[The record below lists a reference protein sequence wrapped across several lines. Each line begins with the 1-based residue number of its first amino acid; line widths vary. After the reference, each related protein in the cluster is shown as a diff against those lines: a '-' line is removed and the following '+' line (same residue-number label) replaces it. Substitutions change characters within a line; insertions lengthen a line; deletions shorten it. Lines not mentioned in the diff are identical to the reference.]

1 MFQKTRLWSGLTAI
15 FAILM
20 VVVFIGGQIA
30 TDNAQLLNSALNI
43 ETTKIIKAEGSST
56 QDTMYYKT
64 SVGDQTFTAKNLE
77 KLVEMTL
84 EQNRNEMREGA
95 ALLKNDNNALPL
107 SKGKVSVFGN
117 GAVNP
122 FYQGASAGTKV
133 NSDPNRGNQYING
146 KFVGVDLKQALE
158 DEGFTVNAALWEGIQ
173 NAGVKTVAQTGNNEL
188 PIEKYNELKGTLSTD
203 YKDTAIVVFSRI
215 GKEGGDMWMQEE
227 DSVSHKTISSLALH
241 QSEKDLLNFV
251 KDQGFGKVIV
261 LLNAPNQ
268 METYEIAPLCDA
280 ILYIGTPGHQGF
292 VGVAEILS
300 GKVNPSG
307 HIVDTYAKNSL
318 SAPANTN
325 SGTETPMFSNVEYI
339 RNKTG
344 YDQTSDVKVDQ
355 RADYISTQVEGIYIG
370 YKYYET
376 RYADSVIGG
385 RGADSTKGSRDNSKW
400 SYANE
405 VDYTF
410 GYGLSYTTFEQKLGS
425 VTYDAGKDLYTIKV
439 SVKNTGNKAGKSVV
453 QLYVQTPYGDYEVAN
468 KVEKSAVQLVGFAKT
483 KELASGASDEVTITV
498 DRYLL
503 ASYDYIGAKGWILSQ
518 GDYYFGIGDDAHDA
532 LNNILAAQGYTKAE
546 GMDADGKAA
555 NAKKVLTIGSLD
567 TDSYRKGENNVVV
580 TNQFDDIDLNYWIKN
595 SAKYISR
602 NDWDGTYP
610 TAKTVVAATDDM
622 IAKLS
627 NKTYTKPADATTY
640 AEEAAKFGKDSGLTI
655 ATMRE
660 VPFESGLWY
669 DFIYQINIEDLPAA
683 TVESFTCPAVG
694 SLSPSFKVG
703 DGDDSVGGTISIYK
717 ESGTIYPKDENDK
730 DTVVKFA
737 TIRYC
742 GKPILTGTFNVDM
755 YTGRGHCMGEE
766 ALWSKLMINYN
777 IGGDLHRTPFG
788 GRSFEYCSEDSYMTY
803 LVSIPEALAMEACGT
818 HAGSKHFCNNDQE
831 FYREG
836 VAVMTTE
843 QAFRETN
850 LRAFEGAIRVAKEG
864 GLMQSFARIGL
875 TWTSYSY
882 ALNTQVL
889 RNEWGWKEGSIDTDA
904 APMRKIESEGTGLK
918 FHSAEGFAAG
928 TTQWCLDSVTGHGAS
943 ALKIAQDTDDGY
955 LVQKMV
961 EAAHVWLYQISRSNL
976 VNGFASGDKVVQ
988 ITPWWQ
994 TTITALQITFT
1005 VLTVAAAALMVVG
1018 IVQKS
1023 KKH

>member
-15 FAILM
+15 MAILL
-20 VVVFIGGQIA
+20 VVVFVGGQIA
-30 TDNAQLLNSALNI
+30 NDNAQLINSALNI
-43 ETTKIIKAEGSST
+43 ETTKIIKAEGGST
-56 QDTMYYKT
+56 QDTLYYKT
-64 SVGDQTFTAKNLE
+64 SVGDKTFTAANFENL
-77 KLVEMTL
+77 VAMTL
-84 EQNRNEMREGA
+84 EQNKNEMREGA

-133 NSDPNRGNQYING
+133 NSDPVKGKTQYLNG
-146 KFVGVDLKQALE
+146 KFIGIDLKEALE
-158 DEGFTVNAALWEGIQ
+158 AEGFTVNSALWEGIK
-173 NAGVKTVAQTGNNEL
+173 AADVKTTAQTGNNEL
-188 PIEKYNELKGTLSTD
+188 PIEKYTELTSTLTAD
-203 YKDTAIVVFSRI
+203 YKETAIVVFSRV

-227 DSVSHKTISSLALH
+227 DSVSHKTVSSLALH
-241 QSEKDLLNFV
+241 QSEKDLLEFI
-251 KDQGFGKVIV
+251 KAQGFGKVIV

-268 METYEIAPLCDA
+268 METYEIAPLCDS

-318 SAPANTN
+318 SAPATVN
-325 SGTETPMFSNVEYI
+325 SGTETPTFSNLDYI
-339 RNKTG
+339 HDKING
-344 YDQTSDVKVDQ
+344 NGDQ

-385 RGADSTKGSRDNSKW
+385 RGADSTKGSRDNTAWK
-400 SYANE
+400 YGNE

-410 GYGLSYTTFEQKLGS
+410 GHGLSYTTFEQKLGS

-439 SVKNTGNKAGKSVV
+439 TVKNTGSVAGKSVV
-453 QLYVQTPYGDYEVAN
+453 QLYAQTPYGAYEINN

-483 KELASGASDEVTITV
+483 KLLKGGDSEEVTITV

-503 ASYDYIGAKGWILSQ
+503 ASYDYIQAKGWILSE
-518 GDYYFGIGDDAHDA
+518 GDYYFAIGNDAHDA
-532 LNNILAAQGYTKAE
+532 LNNMLAAQGYTKAD
-546 GMDADGKAA
+546 GMDVDGNAA
-555 NAKKVLTIGSLD
+555 NCKKFLTIGSTD
-567 TDSYRKGENNVVV
+567 TDSYRKGENNVIV

-595 SAKYISR
+595 SAKYITR
-602 NDWDGTYP
+602 NDWENSYP
-610 TAKTVVAATDDM
+610 TAKTVVAATDEM
-622 IAKLS
+622 ITKLG
-627 NKTYTKPADATTY
+627 NKTYTKPQNATSY
-640 AEEAAKFGKDSGLTI
+640 KEEAAKFGKDSGLTLG
-655 ATMRE
+655 TMKD

-694 SLSPSFKVG
+694 TLSPSFKVG

-730 DTVVKFA
+730 DTTVKFA

-742 GKPILTGTFNVDM
+742 GKPILTGTFNVDL

-766 ALWSKLMINYN
+766 ALWSRLMINYN
-777 IGGDLHRTPFG
+777 IGGNLHRTPFG

-803 LVSIPEALAMEACGT
+803 LVSIPEVLAMEACGT

-831 FYREG
+831 TYREG

-864 GLMQSFARIGL
+864 GLMQSFARVGL

-889 RNEWGWKEGSIDTDA
+889 RNEWGWKQGSIDTDA
-904 APMRKIESEGTGLK
+904 APMRKIEAEGTGLK
-918 FHSAEGFAAG
+918 FHSAEGFVAG

-955 LVQKMV
+955 LIQKMV
-961 EAAHVWLYQISRSNL
+961 ESAHVWLYQISRSNL

-988 ITPWWQ
+988 VTPWWQ
-994 TTITALQITFT
+994 TTITVCQVAFS
-1005 VLTVAAAALMVVG
+1005 VLTVAAAAMLVISV
-1018 IVQKS
+1018 I
-1023 KKH
+1023 KKEQH

>member
-15 FAILM
+15 MAILL
-20 VVVFIGGQIA
+20 VVVFVGGQIA
-30 TDNAQLLNSALNI
+30 NDNAQLINSALNI
-43 ETTKIIKAEGSST
+43 ETTKIIKAEGAST

-64 SVGDQTFTAKNLE
+64 SVGDKTFTAANLE
-77 KLVEMTL
+77 NLVAMTL
-84 EQNRNEMREGA
+84 EQNKNEMREGA

-107 SKGKVSVFGN
+107 NKGKVSVFGN

-122 FYQGASAGTKV
+122 FYQGAAAGTKV
-133 NSDPNRGNQYING
+133 NSDPVKGKNQYLNG
-146 KFVGVDLKQALE
+146 KFIGIDLKEALE
-158 DEGFTVNAALWEGIQ
+158 AEGFTVNSALWEGIK
-173 NAGVKTVAQTGNNEL
+173 AADVKTTAQTGNNEL
-188 PIEKYNELKGTLSTD
+188 PIEKYTELTSTLTAD
-203 YKDTAIVVFSRI
+203 YKETAIVVFSRV

-227 DSVSHKTISSLALH
+227 DSVSHKTVSSLALH
-241 QSEKDLLNFV
+241 QSEKDLLEFI
-251 KDQGFGKVIV
+251 KAQGFGKVIV

-318 SAPANTN
+318 SAPATVN
-325 SGTETPMFSNVEYI
+325 SGTETPTFSNLDYI
-339 RNKTG
+339 HDKING
-344 YDQTSDVKVDQ
+344 NGDQ

-385 RGADSTKGSRDNSKW
+385 RGADSTKGSRDNTAWK
-400 SYANE
+400 YGNE

-410 GYGLSYTTFEQKLGS
+410 GHGLSYTTFEQKLGS

-439 SVKNTGNKAGKSVV
+439 SVKNTGSVAGKSVV
-453 QLYVQTPYGDYEVAN
+453 QLYAQTPYGAYEINN

-483 KELASGASDEVTITV
+483 KLLKGGDSEEVTITV

-503 ASYDYIGAKGWILSQ
+503 ASYDYIQAKGWILSE
-518 GDYYFGIGDDAHDA
+518 GDYYFAIGNDAHDA
-532 LNNILAAQGYTKAE
+532 LNNMLAAQGYTKAD
-546 GMDADGKAA
+546 GMDVDGNAA
-555 NAKKVLTIGSLD
+555 NCKKFLTIGSTD
-567 TDSYRKGENNVVV
+567 TDSYRKGENNVIV

-595 SAKYISR
+595 SAKYITR
-602 NDWDGTYP
+602 NDWENSYP
-610 TAKTVVAATDDM
+610 TAKTVVAATDEM
-622 IAKLS
+622 ITKLG
-627 NKTYTKPADATTY
+627 NKTYTKPQNATSY
-640 AEEAAKFGKDSGLTI
+640 KEEAAKFGKDSGLTLG
-655 ATMRE
+655 TMKD

-694 SLSPSFKVG
+694 TLSPSFKVG

-730 DTVVKFA
+730 DTTVKFA

-742 GKPILTGTFNVDM
+742 GKPILTGTFNVDL

-766 ALWSKLMINYN
+766 ALWSRLMINYN

-803 LVSIPEALAMEACGT
+803 LVSIPEVLAMEACGT

-831 FYREG
+831 TYREG

-864 GLMQSFARIGL
+864 GLMQSFARVGL

-889 RNEWGWKEGSIDTDA
+889 RNEWGWKQGSIDTDA
-904 APMRKIESEGTGLK
+904 APMRKVESEGTGLK
-918 FHSAEGFAAG
+918 FHSAEGFVAG
-928 TTQWCLDSVTGHGAS
+928 TTHWCLDSVTGHGAS

-955 LVQKMV
+955 LIQKMV
-961 EAAHVWLYQISRSNL
+961 ESAHVWLYQISRSNL

-988 ITPWWQ
+988 VTPWWQ
-994 TTITALQITFT
+994 TTITACKVAFS
-1005 VLTVAAAALMVVG
+1005 VLTVAAAAMLVISV
-1018 IVQKS
+1018 I
-1023 KKH
+1023 KKEQH

>member
-15 FAILM
+15 MAILL
-20 VVVFIGGQIA
+20 VVVFVGGQIA
-30 TDNAQLLNSALNI
+30 NDNAQLINSALNI

-64 SVGDQTFTAKNLE
+64 SVGDKTFTAANLE
-77 KLVEMTL
+77 NLVAMTL
-84 EQNRNEMREGA
+84 EQNKNEMREGA

-107 SKGKVSVFGN
+107 NKGKVSVFGN

-122 FYQGASAGTKV
+122 FYQGAAAGTKV
-133 NSDPNRGNQYING
+133 NSSSDAQKLNG
-146 KFVGVDLKQALE
+146 KFIGIDLKEALE
-158 DEGFTVNAALWEGIQ
+158 AEGFTVNSALWEGIK
-173 NAGVKTVAQTGNNEL
+173 AADVKTTAQTGNNEL
-188 PIEKYNELKGTLSTD
+188 PIEKYTELTSTLTAD
-203 YKDTAIVVFSRI
+203 YKETAIVVFSRI

-227 DSVSHKTISSLALH
+227 DSVSHKTVSSLALH
-241 QSEKDLLNFV
+241 QSEKDLLEFI
-251 KDQGFGKVIV
+251 KAQGFGKVIV

-268 METYEIAPLCDA
+268 METYEIAPLCDS

-292 VGVAEILS
+292 AGVAEILS

-318 SAPANTN
+318 SAPATVN
-325 SGTETPMFSNVEYI
+325 SGTETPTFSNLDYI
-339 RNKTG
+339 HDKING
-344 YDQTSDVKVDQ
+344 NGDQ

-385 RGADSTKGSRDNSKW
+385 RGADSTKGSRDNTAWK
-400 SYANE
+400 YGNE

-410 GYGLSYTTFEQKLGS
+410 GHGLSYTTFEQKLGS
-425 VTYDAGKDLYTIKV
+425 VTYDAAKDLYTIKV
-439 SVKNTGNKAGKSVV
+439 TVKNTGSVAGKSVV
-453 QLYVQTPYGDYEVAN
+453 QLYAQTPYGSYEINN

-483 KELASGASDEVTITV
+483 KLLKGGDSEEVTITV

-503 ASYDYIGAKGWILSQ
+503 ASYDYIQAKGWILSE
-518 GDYYFGIGDDAHDA
+518 GDYYFAIGNDAHDA
-532 LNNILAAQGYTKAE
+532 LNNILAAQGYTKAN
-546 GMDADGKAA
+546 GMDVDGNAA
-555 NAKKVLTIGSLD
+555 NCKKFLNIGSTD
-567 TDSYRKGENNVVV
+567 TDSYRKGENNVIV

-595 SAKYISR
+595 SAKYITR
-602 NDWDGTYP
+602 NDWENSYP
-610 TAKTVVAATDDM
+610 TAKTVVAATDEM
-622 IAKLS
+622 ITKLG
-627 NKTYTKPADATTY
+627 NKTYTKPQNATSY
-640 AEEAAKFGKDSGLTI
+640 KEEAAKFGKDSGLTLG
-655 ATMRE
+655 TMKD

-694 SLSPSFKVG
+694 TLSPSFKVG

-730 DTVVKFA
+730 DTTVKFS

-742 GKPILTGTFNVDM
+742 GKPILTGTFNVDL

-766 ALWSKLMINYN
+766 ALWSRLMINYN

-803 LVSIPEALAMEACGT
+803 LVSIPEVLAMEACGT

-831 FYREG
+831 TYREG

-864 GLMQSFARIGL
+864 GLMQSFARVGL

-889 RNEWGWKEGSIDTDA
+889 RNEWGWKQGSVDTDA
-904 APMRKIESEGTGLK
+904 APMRKIEAEGTGLK
-918 FHSAEGFAAG
+918 FHSAEGFVAG

-955 LVQKMV
+955 LIQKMV
-961 EAAHVWLYQISRSNL
+961 ESAHVWLYQISRSNL

-988 ITPWWQ
+988 VTPWWQ
-994 TTITALQITFT
+994 TTITACQVAFS
-1005 VLTVAAAALMVVG
+1005 VLTVAAAAMLVISV
-1018 IVQKS
+1018 I
-1023 KKH
+1023 KKEQH

>member
-15 FAILM
+15 LAILL
-20 VVVFIGGQIA
+20 VIVFVGGQIA
-30 TDNAQLLNSALNI
+30 NDNAQLINSALNI

-56 QDTMYYKT
+56 QDAMYYKT
-64 SVGDQTFTAKNLE
+64 SVGDKTFTAANLE
-77 KLVEMTL
+77 NLVAMTL
-84 EQNRNEMREGA
+84 EQNKNEMREGA

-107 SKGKVSVFGN
+107 NKGKVSVFGN

-122 FYQGASAGTKV
+122 FYQGAAAGTKV
-133 NSDPNRGNQYING
+133 NSDPVKGKNQYLNG
-146 KFVGVDLKQALE
+146 KFVGIDLKEALE
-158 DEGFTVNAALWEGIQ
+158 AEGFTVNSALWEGIK
-173 NAGVKTVAQTGNNEL
+173 AADVKTTAQTGNNEL
-188 PIEKYNELKGTLSTD
+188 PIEKYTELTSTLTAD
-203 YKDTAIVVFSRI
+203 YKETAIVVFSRI
-215 GKEGGDMWMQEE
+215 GKEGGDMRMQEE
-227 DSVSHKTISSLALH
+227 DSVSHKTVSSLALH
-241 QSEKDLLNFV
+241 QSEKDLLEFI
-251 KDQGFGKVIV
+251 KAQGFGKVIV

-268 METYEIAPLCDA
+268 METYEIAPLCDS

-292 VGVAEILS
+292 AGVAEILS

-318 SAPANTN
+318 SAPATVN
-325 SGTETPMFSNVEYI
+325 SGTETPTFSNLDYI
-339 RNKTG
+339 HDKING
-344 YDQTSDVKVDQ
+344 NGDQ

-385 RGADSTKGSRDNSKW
+385 RGADSTKGSRDNTAWK
-400 SYANE
+400 YGNE

-410 GYGLSYTTFEQKLGS
+410 GHGLSYTTFEQKLGS

-439 SVKNTGNKAGKSVV
+439 TVKNTGGVAGKSVV
-453 QLYVQTPYGDYEVAN
+453 QLYAQTPYGSYEINN

-483 KELASGASDEVTITV
+483 KLLKGGDSEEVTITV

-503 ASYDYIGAKGWILSQ
+503 ASYDYIQAKGWILSE
-518 GDYYFGIGDDAHDA
+518 GDYYFAIGNDAHDA
-532 LNNILAAQGYTKAE
+532 LNNMLAAQGYTKAN
-546 GMDADGKAA
+546 GMDVDGNAA
-555 NAKKVLTIGSLD
+555 NCKKFLNIGSTD
-567 TDSYRKGENNVVV
+567 TDSYRKGENNVIV

-595 SAKYISR
+595 SAKYITR
-602 NDWDGTYP
+602 NDWENSYP
-610 TAKTVVAATDDM
+610 TAKTVVAATDEM
-622 IAKLS
+622 ITKLG
-627 NKTYTKPADATTY
+627 NKTYTKPQNATSY
-640 AEEAAKFGKDSGLTI
+640 KEEAAKFGKDSGLTLG
-655 ATMRE
+655 TMKD

-694 SLSPSFKVG
+694 TLSPSFKVG
-703 DGDDSVGGTISIYK
+703 DGDDSVGGTINIYK

-730 DTVVKFA
+730 DTTVKFS

-742 GKPILTGTFNVDM
+742 GKPILTGTFNVDL

-803 LVSIPEALAMEACGT
+803 LVSIPEVLAMEACGT

-831 FYREG
+831 TYREG

-864 GLMQSFARIGL
+864 GLMQSFARVGL

-889 RNEWGWKEGSIDTDA
+889 RNEWGWKQGSIDTDA
-904 APMRKIESEGTGLK
+904 APMRKVEAEGTGLK
-918 FHSAEGFAAG
+918 FHSAEGFVAG

-955 LVQKMV
+955 LIQKMV
-961 EAAHVWLYQISRSNL
+961 ESAHVWLYQISRSNL

-988 ITPWWQ
+988 VTPWWQ
-994 TTITALQITFT
+994 TTITACQVAFS
-1005 VLTVAAAALMVVG
+1005 VLTVAAAAMLVISV
-1018 IVQKS
+1018 I
-1023 KKH
+1023 KKEQH

>member
-15 FAILM
+15 MAILL
-20 VVVFIGGQIA
+20 VVVFVGGQIA
-30 TDNAQLLNSALNI
+30 NDNAQLINSALNI

-64 SVGDQTFTAKNLE
+64 SVGDKTFTAANLE
-77 KLVEMTL
+77 NLVAMTL
-84 EQNRNEMREGA
+84 EQNKNEMREGA

-107 SKGKVSVFGN
+107 NKGKVSVFGN

-122 FYQGASAGTKV
+122 FYQGAAAGTKV
-133 NSDPNRGNQYING
+133 NSDPVKGKNQYLNG
-146 KFVGVDLKQALE
+146 KFIGIDLKEALE
-158 DEGFTVNAALWEGIQ
+158 AEGFTVNSALWEGIK
-173 NAGVKTVAQTGNNEL
+173 AAEVKTTAQTGNNEL
-188 PIEKYNELKGTLSTD
+188 PIEKYTELTSTLTAD
-203 YKDTAIVVFSRI
+203 YKETAIVVFSRI
-215 GKEGGDMWMQEE
+215 GKEGGDMRMQEE
-227 DSVSHKTISSLALH
+227 DSVSHKTVSSLALH
-241 QSEKDLLNFV
+241 QSEKDLLQFI
-251 KDQGFGKVIV
+251 KAQGFGKVIV

-268 METYEIAPLCDA
+268 METYEIAPLCDS

-292 VGVAEILS
+292 AGVAEILS

-318 SAPANTN
+318 SAPATVN
-325 SGTETPMFSNVEYI
+325 SGTETPTFSNLDYI
-339 RNKTG
+339 HDKING
-344 YDQTSDVKVDQ
+344 NGDQ

-385 RGADSTKGSRDNSKW
+385 RGADSTKGSRDNTAWK
-400 SYANE
+400 YGNE

-410 GYGLSYTTFEQKLGS
+410 GHGLSYTTFEQKLGS

-439 SVKNTGNKAGKSVV
+439 TVKNTGSVAGKSVV
-453 QLYVQTPYGDYEVAN
+453 QLYAQTPYGSYEINN

-483 KELASGASDEVTITV
+483 KLLKGGDSEEVTITV

-503 ASYDYIGAKGWILSQ
+503 ASYDYIQAKGWILSE
-518 GDYYFGIGDDAHDA
+518 GDYYFAIGNDAHDA
-532 LNNILAAQGYTKAE
+532 LNNMLAAQGYTKAD
-546 GMDADGKAA
+546 GMDVEGNAA
-555 NAKKVLTIGSLD
+555 NCKKFLNIGSTD
-567 TDSYRKGENNVVV
+567 TDSYRKGENNVIV

-595 SAKYISR
+595 SAKYITR
-602 NDWDGTYP
+602 NDWENSYP
-610 TAKTVVAATDDM
+610 TAKTVVAATDEM
-622 IAKLS
+622 ITKLG
-627 NKTYTKPADATTY
+627 NKTYTKLQNATSY
-640 AEEAAKFGKDSGLTI
+640 KEEAAKFGKDSGLTLG
-655 ATMRE
+655 TMKD

-694 SLSPSFKVG
+694 TLSPSFKVG

-730 DTVVKFA
+730 DTTVKFA

-742 GKPILTGTFNVDM
+742 GKPILTGTFNVDL

-766 ALWSKLMINYN
+766 ALWSRLMINYN

-803 LVSIPEALAMEACGT
+803 LVSIPEVLAMEACGT

-831 FYREG
+831 TYREG

-864 GLMQSFARIGL
+864 GLMQSFARVGL

-889 RNEWGWKEGSIDTDA
+889 RNEWGWKQGSIDTDA
-904 APMRKIESEGTGLK
+904 APMRKIEAEGTGLK

-928 TTQWCLDSVTGHGAS
+928 TTPMVLGLRNRSRCVGTQDCARYGRRIPYSKDGGIGAR
-943 ALKIAQDTDDGY
+943 
-955 LVQKMV
+955 LVV
-961 EAAHVWLYQISRSNL
+961 SN
-976 VNGFASGDKVVQ
+976 
-988 ITPWWQ
+988 
-994 TTITALQITFT
+994 
-1005 VLTVAAAALMVVG
+1005 
-1018 IVQKS
+1018 KS
-1023 KKH
+1023 

>member
-15 FAILM
+15 MAILL
-20 VVVFIGGQIA
+20 VVVFVGGQIA
-30 TDNAQLLNSALNI
+30 NDNAQLINSALNI

-64 SVGDQTFTAKNLE
+64 SVGDKTFTAANLE
-77 KLVEMTL
+77 NLVAMTL
-84 EQNRNEMREGA
+84 EQNKNEMREGA

-107 SKGKVSVFGN
+107 NKGKVSVFGN

-122 FYQGASAGTKV
+122 FYQGAAAGTKV
-133 NSDPNRGNQYING
+133 NSDPVKGKNQYLNG
-146 KFVGVDLKQALE
+146 KFIGIDLKEALE
-158 DEGFTVNAALWEGIQ
+158 AEGFTVNSALWEGIK
-173 NAGVKTVAQTGNNEL
+173 AADVKTTAQTGNNEL
-188 PIEKYNELKGTLSTD
+188 PIEKYTELTSTLTAD
-203 YKDTAIVVFSRI
+203 YKETAIVVFSRI
-215 GKEGGDMWMQEE
+215 GKEGGDMRMQEE
-227 DSVSHKTISSLALH
+227 DSVSHKTVSSLALH
-241 QSEKDLLNFV
+241 QSEKDLLEFI
-251 KDQGFGKVIV
+251 KAQGFGKVIV

-268 METYEIAPLCDA
+268 METYEIAPLCDS

-292 VGVAEILS
+292 AGVAEILS

-318 SAPANTN
+318 SAPATVN
-325 SGTETPMFSNVEYI
+325 SGTETPTFSNLDYI
-339 RNKTG
+339 HDKING
-344 YDQTSDVKVDQ
+344 NGDQ

-385 RGADSTKGSRDNSKW
+385 RGADSTKGSRDNTAWK
-400 SYANE
+400 YGNE

-410 GYGLSYTTFEQKLGS
+410 GHGLSYTTFEQKLGS

-439 SVKNTGNKAGKSVV
+439 TVKNTGSVAGKSVV
-453 QLYVQTPYGDYEVAN
+453 QLYAQTPYGSYEINN

-483 KELASGASDEVTITV
+483 KLLKGGDSEEVTITV

-503 ASYDYIGAKGWILSQ
+503 ASYDYIQAKGWILSE
-518 GDYYFGIGDDAHDA
+518 GDYYFAIGNDAHDA
-532 LNNILAAQGYTKAE
+532 LNNILAAQGYTKAD
-546 GMDADGKAA
+546 GMDVDGNAA
-555 NAKKVLTIGSLD
+555 NCKKFLNIGSTD
-567 TDSYRKGENNVVV
+567 TDSYRKGENNVIV

-595 SAKYISR
+595 SAKYITR
-602 NDWDGTYP
+602 NDWENSYP
-610 TAKTVVAATDDM
+610 TAKTVVAATDEM
-622 IAKLS
+622 ITKLG
-627 NKTYTKPADATTY
+627 NKTYTKPQNATSY
-640 AEEAAKFGKDSGLTI
+640 KEEAAKFGKDSGLTLG
-655 ATMRE
+655 TMKD

-694 SLSPSFKVG
+694 TLSPSFKVG

-730 DTVVKFA
+730 DTTVKFS

-742 GKPILTGTFNVDM
+742 GKPILTGTFNVDL

-766 ALWSKLMINYN
+766 ALWSRLMINYN

-803 LVSIPEALAMEACGT
+803 LVSIPEVLAMEACGT

-831 FYREG
+831 TYREG

-864 GLMQSFARIGL
+864 GLMQSFARVGL

-889 RNEWGWKEGSIDTDA
+889 RNEWGWKQGSIDTDA
-904 APMRKIESEGTGLK
+904 APMRKIEAEGTGLK
-918 FHSAEGFAAG
+918 FHSAEGFVAG

-955 LVQKMV
+955 LIQKMV
-961 EAAHVWLYQISRSNL
+961 ESAHVWLYQISRSNL

-988 ITPWWQ
+988 VTPWWQ
-994 TTITALQITFT
+994 TTITACQVAFS
-1005 VLTVAAAALMVVG
+1005 VLTVAAAAMLVISV
-1018 IVQKS
+1018 I
-1023 KKH
+1023 KKEQH

>member
-15 FAILM
+15 MAILL
-20 VVVFIGGQIA
+20 VVVFVGGQIA
-30 TDNAQLLNSALNI
+30 NDNAQLINSALNI
-43 ETTKIIKAEGSST
+43 ETTKIIKAEGAST

-64 SVGDQTFTAKNLE
+64 SVGDKTFTAANLE
-77 KLVEMTL
+77 NLVAMTL
-84 EQNRNEMREGA
+84 EQNKNEMREGA

-107 SKGKVSVFGN
+107 NKGKVSVFGN

-122 FYQGASAGTKV
+122 FYQGAAAGTKV
-133 NSDPNRGNQYING
+133 NSDPVKGKNQYLNG
-146 KFVGVDLKQALE
+146 KFIGIDLKEALE
-158 DEGFTVNAALWEGIQ
+158 AEGFTVNSALWEGIK
-173 NAGVKTVAQTGNNEL
+173 AADVKTTAQTGNNEL
-188 PIEKYNELKGTLSTD
+188 PIEKYTELTSTLTAD
-203 YKDTAIVVFSRI
+203 YKETAIVVFSRV

-227 DSVSHKTISSLALH
+227 DSVSHKTVSSLALH
-241 QSEKDLLNFV
+241 QSEKDLLEFI
-251 KDQGFGKVIV
+251 KAQGFGKVIV

-268 METYEIAPLCDA
+268 METYEIAPLCDS

-318 SAPANTN
+318 SAPATVN
-325 SGTETPMFSNVEYI
+325 SGTETPTFSNLDCI
-339 RNKTG
+339 HDKING
-344 YDQTSDVKVDQ
+344 NGDQS
-355 RADYISTQVEGIYIG
+355 ADYISTQVEGIYIG

-385 RGADSTKGSRDNSKW
+385 RGADSTKGSRDNTAWK
-400 SYANE
+400 YGNE

-410 GYGLSYTTFEQKLGS
+410 GHGLSYTTFEQKLGS

-439 SVKNTGNKAGKSVV
+439 SVKNTGSVAGKSVV
-453 QLYVQTPYGDYEVAN
+453 QLYAQTPYGAYEINN

-483 KELASGASDEVTITV
+483 KLLKGGDSEEVTITV

-503 ASYDYIGAKGWILSQ
+503 ASYDYIQAKGWILSE
-518 GDYYFGIGDDAHDA
+518 GDYYFAIGNDAHDA
-532 LNNILAAQGYTKAE
+532 LNNMLAAQGYTKAD
-546 GMDADGKAA
+546 GMDVDGNAA
-555 NAKKVLTIGSLD
+555 NCKKFLTIGSTD
-567 TDSYRKGENNVVV
+567 TDSYRKGENNVIV

-595 SAKYISR
+595 SAKYITR
-602 NDWDGTYP
+602 NDWENSYP
-610 TAKTVVAATDDM
+610 TAKTVVAATDEM
-622 IAKLS
+622 ITKLG
-627 NKTYTKPADATTY
+627 NKTYTKPQNATSY
-640 AEEAAKFGKDSGLTI
+640 KEEAAKFGKDSGLTLG
-655 ATMRE
+655 TMKD

-694 SLSPSFKVG
+694 TLSPSFKVG

-730 DTVVKFA
+730 DTTVKFA

-742 GKPILTGTFNVDM
+742 GKPILTGTFNVDL

-766 ALWSKLMINYN
+766 ALWSRLMINYN

-803 LVSIPEALAMEACGT
+803 LVSIPEVLAMEACGT

-831 FYREG
+831 TYREG

-864 GLMQSFARIGL
+864 GLMQSFARVGL

-889 RNEWGWKEGSIDTDA
+889 RNEWGWKQGSIDTDA
-904 APMRKIESEGTGLK
+904 APMRKVEAEGTGLK
-918 FHSAEGFAAG
+918 FHSAEGFVAG

-955 LVQKMV
+955 LIQKMV
-961 EAAHVWLYQISRSNL
+961 ESAHVWLYQISRSNL

-988 ITPWWQ
+988 VTPWWQ
-994 TTITALQITFT
+994 TTITACQVAFS
-1005 VLTVAAAALMVVG
+1005 VLTVAAAAMLVISV
-1018 IVQKS
+1018 I
-1023 KKH
+1023 KKEQH